1 MKKKQ
6 TSSIIGYKPIVKYP
20 NREALPMNKKSMIGI
35 SAVETA
41 EQHRGNMPV
50 IPKQI
55 TPFEKEIMEGAE
67 VEANAAVTPI
77 KKPGDYTHVKS
88 FSEAFGAA
96 RKAGLS
102 EFTWLNPRTGKS
114 MQYGTKL
121 ASEVESAKMPAN
133 TSAKAAPV
141 KSPEGSSVDYSTM
154 LNERNRKMFSNIYG
168 GSGKFSGE
176 IATASR
182 SEEDRS
188 LIRNQNKPQGNAGQ
202 SIAGNT
208 ATQSSS
214 TNRNPAKSI
223 IGGGRSKFGAMHD
236 GIGVGPKAYEAVA
249 DVIAGKKKYS
259 DLGLSAQFYLNSIV
273 RRSLGPKPEGDAIG
287 HEKWVTFRDEKGTPI
302 RQVKNPKYDVKK
314 AVKEHN
320 AIYNWEKRK
329 KALIDMYGKDA
340 VEDSLAF

>member
-6 TSSIIGYKPIVKYP
+6 TSSIIGSKPIVKYP

-102 EFTWLNPRTGKS
+102 EFTWINPKTGKP

-121 ASEVESAKMPAN
+121 ASEVQAN
-133 TSAKAAPV
+133 PKKKASPV
-141 KSPEGSSVDYSTM
+141 HPNPEMNNSIMNVPVSD
-154 LNERNRKMFSNIYG
+154 NSN
-168 GSGKFSGE
+168 
-176 IATASR
+176 
-182 SEEDRS
+182 S
-188 LIRNQNKPQGNAGQ
+188 LL
-202 SIAGNT
+202 
-208 ATQSSS
+208 
-214 TNRNPAKSI
+214 
-223 IGGGRSKFGAMHD
+223 
-236 GIGVGPKAYEAVA
+236 VGP
-249 DVIAGKKKYS
+249 AGTPGFIKQGIDPNYPMLKYPNYNEPINPISPRGKTTSTGAYS
-259 DLGLSAQFYLNSIV
+259 DELRSPLYG
-273 RRSLGPKPEGDAIG
+273 RRVYSSRIK
-287 HEKWVTFRDEKGTPI
+287 KG
-302 RQVKNPKYDVKK
+302 K
-314 AVKEHN
+314 
-320 AIYNWEKRK
+320 
-329 KALIDMYGKDA
+329 
-340 VEDSLAF
+340 